1 MFQIGQTSGVG
12 SSSAPSGTPI
22 EDIKN
27 YLTKMAKNASEI
39 PKDWINRTNVVTVA
53 TGDDKVLESST
64 GAASSAE
71 GGEGEEGEGATEK
84 AGGAC
89 GRNRQAAAKKNIS
102 KTKDCAKSCS
112 GSQQPDNDSPSID
125 PTTIVPSTAEEVTE
139 SSLADMQAASQ
150 MSAEEF
156 KRNFCDKKPYAICTL
171 CNLANSI
178 TTISEFDLLSMLK
191 GITDALDALTIGNI
205 SLADNLFQCPGMTS
219 DLLSNK
225 LGPLGMVVGPCVAA
239 SMISM
244 TAVCGAVKSFSSIAN
259 VYAHTDLLG
268 TVRDSVGRLIGSG
281 GITRSFT
288 SKANELISNLNL
300 TTKNLYTCTSS
311 ASRKN
316 AYVASNARLM
326 DVLLGRTASHELAT
340 LRANLLDMQ
349 LSRLWEQGK
358 SATTYPSATRSAVS
372 YSKGSSTSSGGSSA
386 STTKPKVTITTDTTA
401 KAGVTYSYKKT
412 DSSSGVSGAGTASSG
427 LSDADYVEIPADKTQ
442 PGASLEDLRA
452 QYGDLFVKEDSSETS
467 GTTSTSTYEAVTTYD
482 PTITEYK
489 VYDAA
494 TDKFVSVEAKSEE
507 EFKKLVDEYGTVYVE
522 HVTPPTPEPYNST
535 TDEKAQED
543 KTYYKVTEDGEYEA
557 IPKED
562 LLIYTWEYKK
572 LDDTWKSE
580 VTYYRFIESTTEY
593 VVSTDTSYRS
603 DKKYYFRTG
612 SGTRV
617 DPYVYTLIAFED
629 LDPGTVYYEC
639 VYTPGRYEAL
649 SPQPTSQAELDAAT
663 AEYGVIYTATK
674 TAVVDGKRIEAYE
687 AESGVKVYEK
697 AVHID
702 TTASTSGPIVLPDG
716 SIMEKPVSTDG
727 IALDEIVTTYSLV
740 TRNHLPVSEMAK
752 LYGIG
757 LTVEELTMAY
767 MLDHEINGSVLPRDV
782 KGKVIPTI
790 LDTIVDDW

>member
-1 MFQIGQTSGVG
+1 MFLIGQTSGVG

-39 PKDWINRTNVVTVA
+39 PKDWVERTNVVTVA

-71 GGEGEEGEGATEK
+71 GGDGEDGEGATEK

-89 GRNRQAAAKKNIS
+89 GRNRQAAANKNIE
-102 KTKDCAKSCS
+102 KTKDCAKSCC
-112 GSQQPDNDSPSID
+112 GSQTPDNDSPSID
-125 PTTIVPSTAEEVTE
+125 PTTIVPSTAEEVTT
-139 SSLADMQAASQ
+139 SSLADMEAASQ
-150 MSAEEF
+150 MSAAEF
-156 KRNFCDKKPYAICTL
+156 KRNFCDKKPYAICSL
-171 CNLANSI
+171 CTLANSI

-225 LGPLGMVVGPCVAA
+225 LGPLGTVVGPCVAA

-244 TAVCGAVKSFSSIAN
+244 TAVCGAVKSFSAVAN

-281 GITRSFT
+281 GITRTFT
-288 SKANELISNLNL
+288 RQANDLIANLNL

-311 ASRKN
+311 SSRKS
-316 AYVASNARLM
+316 AYVASNARLL
-326 DVLLGRTASHELAT
+326 DVLLGKTTSHEMAT
-340 LRANLLDMQ
+340 LRANLFDMQ

-358 SATTYPSATRSAVS
+358 AAVTYPSATRSTVS
-372 YSKGSSTSSGGSSA
+372 YSRSTS
-386 STTKPKVTITTDTTA
+386 KPKVTITTDTTA

-412 DSSSGVSGAGTASSG
+412 DSSSGVSGAGTASAG
-427 LSDADYVEIPADKTQ
+427 LTDADYVEIPADKTQ
-442 PGASLEDLRA
+442 PGTSLEDLRA
-452 QYGDLFVKEDSSETS
+452 QYGDLFIKENSSETS
-467 GTTSTSTYEAVTTYD
+467 GTTSTSTYEAVTEYD
-482 PTITEYK
+482 PSITEYK

-494 TDKFVSVEAKSEE
+494 TDKFVTVEVKSEA
-507 EFKKLVDEYGTVYVE
+507 EFKKLIDEYGTVYVE
-522 HVTPPTPEPYNST
+522 RVTKPTQDPYTST
-535 TDEKAQED
+535 SDENAQED
-543 KTYYKVTEDGEYEA
+543 KTYYKVTDDGYEA

-572 LDDTWKSE
+572 ADDTWKKD

-593 VVSTDTSYRS
+593 FVSTDTSYRS

-612 SGTRV
+612 SGTRI

-629 LDPGTVYYEC
+629 IDPGTTYYEC
-639 VYTPGRYEAL
+639 KYTPGRYEAL

-663 AEYGVIYTATK
+663 AKYGAVYTGSK

-687 AESGVKVYEK
+687 AETGVKVYEK
-697 AVHID
+697 AVRVD

-727 IALDEIVTTYSLV
+727 IALDEIITTAALV

-767 MLDHEINGSVLPRDV
+767 LLDHEVNGSVLPRDV